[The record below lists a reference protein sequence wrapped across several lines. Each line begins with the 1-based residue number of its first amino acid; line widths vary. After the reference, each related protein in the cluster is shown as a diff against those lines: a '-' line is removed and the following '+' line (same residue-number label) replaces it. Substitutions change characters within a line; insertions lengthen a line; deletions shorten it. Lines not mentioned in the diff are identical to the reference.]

1 MPMPYVHA
9 VRCCV
14 RYDAQCDAICVQCVH
29 RCGVLMRADAMRC
42 RCDAILMQCDAMR
55 DADA

>member
-1 MPMPYVHA
+1 MPMPYVHRA
-9 VRCCV
+9 MLR
-14 RYDAQCDAICVQCVH
+14 AILMRAMRCVQCVH
-29 RCGVLMRADAMRC
+29 RCGVLMRADVMRC